1 MIRVKNLKFGYG
13 SSEDL
18 VLRHVNLQIASG
30 EIALICGPTGSG
42 KSSLLKCFNGL
53 VPHFTGGT
61 MSGEVFINGTAIQG
75 LQPRQLAET
84 IGYVNQQ
91 PEGSFVGDTVEDELV
106 YGMEQLG
113 FTRSKMQ
120 SQLNWVCLRFDL
132 GALLERNLNQL
143 SGGQQQK
150 VAIAAALAAG
160 QRVLLLDEPTSALS
174 SEAAHEVLTMLHGLA
189 KNDGITVVIVEH
201 RIERVL
207 DLVDTVITVHG
218 DGLVTQGSKQ
228 TQFTDNRCAP
238 PLVELSQKL
247 DWPAIATSIEAA
259 LPYWASS
266 KVTITE
272 RLPPVTEKT
281 PKVAISVENLT
292 AGYGNVDVIKNVNFE
307 LHHSGVTALMGPNGS
322 GKTTLMSAMLGTIK
336 PKSGTISTVNGN
348 PAAMKPEHR
357 LKHITAVPQRASD
370 LLFLN
375 TVSKELAESD
385 KFGGLPSGTTA
396 LILES
401 LTGRIDP
408 KRHPRD
414 LSAGQQLSLT
424 LAIQLA
430 NGAKILL
437 LDEPTRGLDYLAK
450 HRLAKQI
457 TKLRNAGHCLLVAS
471 HDVEFVAQIADRVL
485 EINAGQIMA
494 RSSTEVALGPNSP
507 HPTQLAALSKLQN
520 LLTVGQVW
528 PA

>member
-1 MIRVKNLKFGYG
+1 MIRVKNLNFGYG
-13 SSEDL
+13 SSEEL
-18 VLRHVNLQIASG
+18 VLRHVNLHINSG
-30 EIALICGPTGSG
+30 DIALICGPTGSG

-53 VPHFTGGT
+53 VPHFAGGT
-61 MSGEVFINGTAIQG
+61 MSGEVLVNGKAIQG
-75 LQPRQLAET
+75 RQPRQLAET

-120 SQLNWVCLRFDL
+120 GQLDWVCRRFDL
-132 GALLERNLNQL
+132 GPLLERNLNQL

-174 SEAAHEVLTMLHGLA
+174 PDAAQEVLAILRDLA
-189 KNDGITVVIVEH
+189 KNDGITVAIVEH

-218 DGLVTQGSKQ
+218 DGSVTQGSKQ
-228 TQFTDNRCAP
+228 TQFTDYRYAP

-247 DWPAIATSIEAA
+247 NWPAIATSLEAA
-259 LPYWASS
+259 LPHWDSS

-272 RLPPVTEKT
+272 RLPEVSEKT
-281 PKVAISVENLT
+281 PDVALRVENLT
-292 AGYGNVDVIKNVNFE
+292 AGYGNGDVIKNANFA
-307 LHHSGVTALMGPNGS
+307 LNHSSVTALMGPNGS
-322 GKTTLMSAMLGTIK
+322 GKTTLLSALLGTLK
-336 PKSGTISTVNGN
+336 LKFGTISTIDGN
-348 PAAMKPEHR
+348 PVHMKPERR
-357 LKHITAVPQRASD
+357 LRLITAVPQQASD

-385 KFGGLPSGTTA
+385 KFGGLANGTTA
-396 LILES
+396 RILES

-408 KRHPRD
+408 QRHPRD

-437 LDEPTRGLDYLAK
+437 LDEPTRGLDYQAK

-457 TKLRNAGHCLLVAS
+457 IRLRNEGHCLLVSS

-485 EINAGQIMA
+485 EINQGQIKA
-494 RSSTEVALGPNSP
+494 TSSTETALGPNSP
-507 HPTQLAALSKLQN
+507 HPTQLASLSQSNN
-520 LLTVGQVW
+520 LLTVRQVW